1 MDAIER
7 IDLLARIEGLSRP
20 ELARKCGLK
29 EDRIKNVM
37 TRRAKLYQDD
47 MEALFAVWPEYAH
60 WLATGLELAEAG
72 QISPMTKKL
81 MKS

>member
-1 MDAIER
+1 
-7 IDLLARIEGLSRP
+7 
-20 ELARKCGLK
+20 
-29 EDRIKNVM
+29 M